1 MHRTA
6 EGYRGAAVQVG
17 RVVVVVP
24 LPAEVGSTKAASVE
38 VDAAKENQTMPAVVR
53 TKAAGVADSLQL
65 TFDQKGI
72 VV

>member
-6 EGYRGAAVQVG
+6 EGYHGAAVQVG
-17 RVVVVVP
+17 RVVVVP